1 MEGSSTLRRL
11 TRNILKSSRAR
22 WGRRTRNGLKPKIVG
37 SSSAAETRLEQ
48 RLHELLLF
56 QQRRQVEVKKQAT
69 AERQRHKRRAQAPS
83 VPNDC
88 KVEPLPQEVVSDEC
102 IPVHGSR
109 GVYSSLAPPAD

>member
-1 MEGSSTLRRL
+1 MGATYSQW
-11 TRNILKSSRAR
+11 LKAQ
-22 WGRRTRNGLKPKIVG
+22 VG

-88 KVEPLPQEVVSDEC
+88 KVEPLPQEVVSDDC

-109 GVYSSLAPPAD
+109 GVYPSLAPPAD